1 MKDVVIVSGARTAI
15 GTFGGSLAGVP
26 PADLATTAIRAAL
39 ERAALDPSAVEH
51 VVLGNVIHTETRDM
65 YISRVAAL
73 QAGMQES
80 TPALTVN
87 RLCGSGLQAIVSA
100 AQHIMLGDIEVA
112 IAGGAENMSRSPH
125 ATRSIRTGQ
134 RMGDVVFTDMMTG
147 ALSDPF
153 GHGHMGITAENVARE
168 RAIGR
173 EAQDALAL
181 ESHRRAERAQAEG
194 YFDSQIV
201 PVMVK
206 VKREERPFAKD
217 EHIRMGA
224 TMDGLAKL
232 RPVFEKDGT
241 VTAGNASGIN
251 DGAAAVTLMSA
262 ERARPR
268 GPASSAT
275 RTRAS
280 PPRPWASGPSPR

>member
-1 MKDVVIVSGARTAI
+1 
-15 GTFGGSLAGVP
+15 
-26 PADLATTAIRAAL
+26 
-39 ERAALDPSAVEH
+39 
-51 VVLGNVIHTETRDM
+51 
-65 YISRVAAL
+65 
-73 QAGMQES
+73 
-80 TPALTVN
+80 
-87 RLCGSGLQAIVSA
+87 
-100 AQHIMLGDIEVA
+100 MLGDIEVA

-262 ERARPR
+262 ERARAEGKTPR
-268 GPASSAT
+268 ARVLGYAHAGVAPKTMGLGPIPAVKKLASRLGIDVERFDVIESNEAFASQCKAVADELGFDPEKTNPNGGAIALGHPIGAT
-275 RTRAS
+275 GAVLTVKTLYELERTGGSLGLVTMCIGGGQGIAMAIERA
-280 PPRPWASGPSPR
+280 